1 MTGKIFR
8 STLAASL
15 TVLLASL
22 LVITGCLYTYFGT
35 VREQQLQTE
44 LTLAAAAVEADGA
57 DYLARVRDTA
67 ERLTWVASDGTVL
80 YDTRTDTQ
88 PMENH
93 GQREEIREAL
103 TGGSGSSARYSETLT
118 EKMLYQAVR
127 LTDGSVLRISGSQKT
142 VWMLVLGM
150 LHAVIVVAL
159 LAVGLSALLASRA
172 ARRVVEPLNRL
183 DLEHPLDNN
192 AYEELS
198 PLLGR
203 VYAQQQEI
211 RHRTRDLRQ
220 RQDEFEQITGSMREG
235 LVLLDHSG
243 RILSIN
249 PAAQA
254 LFHADG
260 TCVGQDF
267 LTVDRHPDL
276 TAAIHD
282 AAETGHSQLR
292 AERRGR
298 EYQLDF
304 SRIESNGKVLGTVLL
319 AFDVTEQA
327 EAERMRREFT
337 ANVSHELKTPLTNGI
352 RDAIQPDVT
361 MFVRYVLQENKVIRI
376 EVGEG
381 SYKPYYLKSKGLKPA
396 GVYVRQGAT
405 SVQASPEQIRQMI
418 KDSDGDVFEEM
429 RTVQQDLTF
438 DEAAVAFKRYKV
450 DFSEDK
456 YIALGLRNIH
466 DDQYTN
472 LALLLSD
479 QCQHTTKIA
488 VFNDESCTEFRD
500 SKEFGGSIFKQFE
513 NSINYLALCNRTV
526 STIKGVVRTDKQDY
540 PEEAIREAL
549 LNALV
554 HRDYSFSGSIIINV
568 NDSKMEFISLG
579 GLLPGLSTEDIR
591 LGVSQPR
598 NQKLAEIF
606 HRLRLIES
614 YGTGIRRIFKLY
626 ASCPVQPSIEATTNA
641 FRIVLPNMNA
651 ASAGAEIAA
660 EAKPAAPIITPQM
673 KIVLDYLKEYGE
685 MRDEE
690 LQELLHIKKTRAYLL
705 TRQMSEEG
713 LIKVVGRGAEKK
725 YRLK

>member
-1 MTGKIFR
+1 MQ
-8 STLAASL
+8 
-15 TVLLASL
+15 
-22 LVITGCLYTYFGT
+22 Y
-35 VREQQLQTE
+35 EN
-44 LTLAAAAVEADGA
+44 
-57 DYLARVRDTA
+57 
-67 ERLTWVASDGTVL
+67 ER
-80 YDTRTDTQ
+80 
-88 PMENH
+88 MEFKS
-93 GQREEIREAL
+93 Q
-103 TGGSGSSARYSETLT
+103 
-118 EKMLYQAVR
+118 
-127 LTDGSVLRISGSQKT
+127 LTDDIYKE
-142 VWMLVLGM
+142 
-150 LHAVIVVAL
+150 VIAFTNTDGGVIYIGIDDQGNVT
-159 LAVGLSALLASRA
+159 GI
-172 ARRVVEPLNRL
+172 
-183 DLEHPLDNN
+183 DNVDET
-192 AYEELS
+192 Y
-198 PLLGR
+198 
-203 VYAQQQEI
+203 
-211 RHRTRDLRQ
+211 TR
-220 RQDEFEQITGSMREG
+220 
-235 LVLLDHSG
+235 
-243 RILSIN
+243 
-249 PAAQA
+249 
-254 LFHADG
+254 
-260 TCVGQDF
+260 
-267 LTVDRHPDL
+267 
-276 TAAIHD
+276 
-282 AAETGHSQLR
+282 
-292 AERRGR
+292 
-298 EYQLDF
+298 
-304 SRIESNGKVLGTVLL
+304 
-319 AFDVTEQA
+319 
-327 EAERMRREFT
+327 
-337 ANVSHELKTPLTNGI
+337 LTNGI

-381 SYKPYYLKSKGLKPA
+381 SYKPYYLKGKGLKPA

-429 RTVQQDLTF
+429 RTVQQNLTF
-438 DEAAVAFKRYKV
+438 DEAAAAFKRYKV

-513 NSINYLALCNRTV
+513 NTINYLALCNRTA
-526 STIKGVVRTDKQDY
+526 STIKGVIRTDKQDY

-568 NDSKMEFISLG
+568 NDGKMEFISLG
-579 GLLPGLSTEDIR
+579 DRKLKVSPGIPSAISYISLSTEDIR

-598 NQKLAEIF
+598 NKKLAEIF

-651 ASAGAEIAA
+651 VSAGTEIAA
-660 EAKPAAPIITPQM
+660 ESKPAAPVITPQM

-713 LIKVVGRGAEKK
+713 LIEVVGRGAEKK